1 MFKCGHSD
9 PQIQKRAD
17 SQVASALASVEVA
30 EFQPKQGYTIPTEST
45 DGESKPTAAATDD
58 HEVIKTL
65 ADKLKV
71 YCKLS
76 QISIMK

>member
-1 MFKCGHSD
+1 M
-9 PQIQKRAD
+9 
-17 SQVASALASVEVA
+17 QVASALASVEVA

-45 DGESKPTAAATDD
+45 DGESKPAAAATDD

-71 YCKLS
+71 CPLSNQQHRSKHQDSCKLPPCL
-76 QISIMK
+76 